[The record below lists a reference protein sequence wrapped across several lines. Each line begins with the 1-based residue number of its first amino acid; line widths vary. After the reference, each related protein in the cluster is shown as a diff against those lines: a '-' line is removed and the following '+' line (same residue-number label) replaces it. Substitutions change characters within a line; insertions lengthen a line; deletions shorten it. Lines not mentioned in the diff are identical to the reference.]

1 MKDVKKKKKRNL
13 QKRKEQ
19 DTLCTVSFVGLE
31 HFIGEIQDDDDQSD
45 ISPVSPQSRVR
56 TIVAFLFF
64 LAVCKISPYI

>member
-1 MKDVKKKKKRNL
+1 MFK
-13 QKRKEQ
+13 KRKEQ
-19 DTLCTVSFVGLE
+19 EDCVTLCAVSFVGLE